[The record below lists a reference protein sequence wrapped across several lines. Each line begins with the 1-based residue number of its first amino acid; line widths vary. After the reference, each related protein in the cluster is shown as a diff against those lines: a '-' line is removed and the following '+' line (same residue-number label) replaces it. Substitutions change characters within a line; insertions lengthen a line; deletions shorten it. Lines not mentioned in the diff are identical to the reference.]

1 MVISSCSH
9 PQTKK
14 NGKDKLGNPRV
25 RCCLCG
31 KSWIVPAP
39 RALGNLRTPKD
50 KAVMVI
56 RMMLEGASLRTIHR
70 LTGVN
75 RKAIAKILLL
85 IGKRCQ
91 KFLDK
96 RIANVQTGDIQVDE
110 LWAFI
115 GAKEKMARA
124 LRKDDEFGDCYTF
137 LAIDRDSK
145 LVLSHQVGKRA
156 LGHTY
161 QFASKLRDA
170 IAGDCHVTSDGFRP
184 YESAIPTALWDK
196 QVSYA
201 QLIKIFGRKTPRE
214 EARYSPAP
222 IVGLQKRRMWGDCRH
237 DQICT
242 SHVERLNLS
251 LRMGLRRFTRL
262 TNAFSKSWK
271 YHEAAIGLW
280 LAFYNFCRVHQTLKT
295 TPAVK
300 AGVASEVW
308 TVDRLLDEIAADT
321 F

>member
-1 MVISSCSH
+1 MVIASCDH
-9 PQTKK
+9 FQTRK
-14 NGKDKLGNPRV
+14 NGTDKLGNPRV
-25 RCCLCG
+25 RCLLCG

-56 RMMLEGASLRTIHR
+56 RMMLEGASLRSIQR

-75 RKAIAKILLL
+75 RKAIASILLL
-85 IGKRCQ
+85 IGERCQ
-91 KFLDK
+91 KFLSK
-96 RIANVQTGDIQVDE
+96 RIQSVQTADIEVDE

-124 LRKDDEFGDCYTF
+124 LRKDDDFGDCYTF
-137 LAIDRDSK
+137 LAIDCDSK
-145 LVLSHQVGKRA
+145 LVLTHQVGKRA

-161 QFASKLRDA
+161 QFASRLREA
-170 IAGDCHVTSDGFRP
+170 IAGNCHVTSDGFRP
-184 YESAIPTALWDK
+184 YESAMPAALWDK
-196 QVSYA
+196 NISYA
-201 QLIKIFGRKTPRE
+201 QLVKIFGKRTPRE

-222 IVGLQKRRMWGDCRH
+222 IIGLRKKHVWGYCRD
-237 DQICT
+237 DQVCT

-271 YHEAAIGLW
+271 HHAAAISLW
-280 LAFYNFCRVHQTLKT
+280 ITFYNFCRVHQTLKT

-300 AGVASEVW
+300 AGIATEVW
-308 TVDRLLDEIAADT
+308 TVDRLLDEIAEST
-321 F
+321 L

>member
-1 MVISSCSH
+1 MV
-9 PQTKK
+9 
-14 NGKDKLGNPRV
+14 
-25 RCCLCG
+25 
-31 KSWIVPAP
+31 
-39 RALGNLRTPKD
+39 LRL
-50 KAVMVI
+50 
-56 RMMLEGASLRTIHR
+56 MLEGTSLRAIHR
-70 LTGVN
+70 LTGVD
-75 RKAIAKILLL
+75 RETIGTLLLL
-85 IGKRCQ
+85 IGERCQ

-96 RIANVQTGDIQVDE
+96 RIANLQTGDVQVDE

-124 LRKDDEFGDCYTF
+124 LRKDDAFGDCYTF

-161 QFASKLRDA
+161 QFASKLREA

-196 QVSYA
+196 QVSYG
-201 QLIKIFGRKTPRE
+201 QLIKIFGKKTPRE

-222 IVGLQKRRMWGDCRH
+222 IVGLQRKRVLGDCRP

-262 TNAFSKSWK
+262 TNAFSKSWE
-271 YHEAAIGLW
+271 HHAAAVGLW
-280 LAFYNFCRVHQTLKT
+280 IAYYNFCRPHMTLKA

-300 AGVASEVW
+300 AGIAAETWSIE
-308 TVDRLLDEIAADT
+308 RLLDEVAT